1 MVQDIVNMYW
11 FRYVRIDEVGDSIYQ
26 YSSRGGEFCGVA
38 LGDSDSWNED
48 FVYRETVFTC
58 RHDPVQLRSGKI
70 SKALVVN
77 ADGRERGLGIVTDD
91 FIVVNSK
98 DRHFVWDSDLLLTT
112 GVQYVLGAKI
122 VRGEQG

>member
-70 SKALVVN
+70 SKALVVD
-77 ADGRERGLGIVTDD
+77 ADGRERGLGIA
-91 FIVVNSK
+91 NSK